1 MHPYALLF
9 RKTMKRS
16 SFFAALLALSP
27 AVIAAPSFAQTTTPT
42 PTVGDDQ
49 FQSGTTTRMF
59 IINAAN
65 AGALTFSGVG
75 TANFNNSIGENNQFV
90 VGSSTNLGVSAQL
103 SSTPEFDA
111 VAKANLALTGDSSL
125 MQTNGT
131 ASQAANAQAAS
142 SAAASSALQTSLEMT
157 DQKFGSTLEEF
168 KTANSSTTPG
178 AWWMEYIS
186 GPTSAETVTSAQYEE
201 AKEAF
206 KSEKYSE
213 AYSSA
218 INSASSSSSGNNQ
231 NGVISGNFV
240 SSSNSASQLAQ
251 TVSQEQVFTAAATSA
266 AASADERFGGR
277 YDDMSPWSTGQGWA
291 SEEAWS
297 NAKAEYQSTLTKT
310 FSDSGQQSAQA
321 GLTSNDTSNVT
332 VTGLGAIA
340 TVNSKDTSAFLVDLS
355 RLTNITQ
362 SNSTA
367 TASGS
372 ANSSLATNSFASQS
386 RAETASA
393 FMQAFSGAASA
404 QGTTTTA
411 P

>member
-1 MHPYALLF
+1 
-9 RKTMKRS
+9 MKRS
-16 SFFAALLALSP
+16 SILVALLALSP
-27 AVIAAPSFAQTTTPT
+27 AVIAAPSYAQTASSGFTPIDSGSD
-42 PTVGDDQ
+42 VN
-49 FQSGTTTRMF
+49 QSGEAARMF

-75 TANFNNSIGENNQFV
+75 TASFNNSIGENNQFV

-157 DQKFGSTLEEF
+157 DQKFGSTLDEF
-168 KTANSSTTPG
+168 KTANSGTTSG
-178 AWWMEYIS
+178 GSWWGEYFGS
-186 GPTSAETVTSAQYEE
+186 GTTVDTVTAAQYEE

-240 SSSNSASQLAQ
+240 SSSNSASALAQ
-251 TVSQEQVFTAAATSA
+251 TVSQEQVFTAAAASA
-266 AASADERFGGR
+266 ASSADDRFGNT
-277 YDDMSPWSTGQGWA
+277 YATMTSWSTGQGWG

-297 NAKAEYQSTLTKT
+297 SAKAEYQTTLTKT

-355 RLTNITQ
+355 RLTNISQT
-362 SNSTA
+362 NSTA

-372 ANSSLATNSFASQS
+372 ANSSLSTNSFASQS

-393 FMQAFSGAASA
+393 FMQAFSAAST
-404 QGTTTTA
+404 GDEE
-411 P
+411 

>member
-1 MHPYALLF
+1 
-9 RKTMKRS
+9 MKRS

-27 AVIAAPSFAQTTTPT
+27 AVIAAPSFAQPAPTPTPT
-42 PTVGDDQ
+42 PTVSGDDQ

-111 VAKANLALTGDSSL
+111 VAKANLALTGNSSL

-142 SAAASSALQTSLEMT
+142 SAAATSALQTSLEMT
-157 DQKFGSTLEEF
+157 DQKFGSTLDEF
-168 KTANSSTTPG
+168 KTANAGTSSG
-178 AWWMEYIS
+178 GSWWGEYFGS
-186 GPTSAETVTSAQYEE
+186 NTSVSTITAAQYEE

-206 KSEKYSE
+206 KTEKYSE

-240 SSSNSASQLAQ
+240 STSNSASSLAQ
-251 TVSQEQVFTAAATSA
+251 TVNQEQVFTAAAASA
-266 AASADERFGGR
+266 ASSADARFGEE
-277 YDDMSPWSTGQGWA
+277 YNDMSEWSTSQGWA
-291 SEEAWS
+291 NEQAWS
-297 NAKAEYQSTLTKT
+297 NAKAEYQTTLTKT

-355 RLTNITQ
+355 RLTNISQT
-362 SNSTA
+362 NSTA

-372 ANSSLATNSFASQS
+372 ANSSLSTNSFASQS

-393 FMQAFSGAASA
+393 FMQAFSAASNV
-404 QGTTTTA
+404 TVD
-411 P
+411 